1 MKTAAAEQMIP
12 SGPAG
17 RHIYEEWDCRSMAK
31 MIGSAWKETS
41 GMAMRLI
48 ETIPLENGL
57 EVEVRDNSRAIAAD
71 TTKLELLFRV
81 TVPLSPADWSC
92 PAQYEIVRKVFGDR
106 PRFEYCATRSFVRSA
121 SVEAVSRGLRDA
133 FRRDTLAYLS
143 RPDFPRRFALSKY
156 REIEANPYRYR
167 EFLKE
172 N

>member
-1 MKTAAAEQMIP
+1 
-12 SGPAG
+12 
-17 RHIYEEWDCRSMAK
+17 MAK

-57 EVEVRDNSRAIAAD
+57 TVEVRDNSRPIAAD
-71 TTKLELLFRV
+71 TTKVELLFRV
-81 TVPLSPADWSC
+81 TVPLNPRDWSC
-92 PAQYEIVRKVFGDR
+92 PAQYETVRKVFGEA
-106 PRFEYCATRSFVRSA
+106 PRFEYRAGRSFVRSA
-121 SVEAVSRGLRDA
+121 AVEAVSQELRDA
-133 FRRDTLAYLS
+133 FQRHLLSYLS
-143 RPDFPRRFALSKY
+143 RPDFSRRFTLSKY